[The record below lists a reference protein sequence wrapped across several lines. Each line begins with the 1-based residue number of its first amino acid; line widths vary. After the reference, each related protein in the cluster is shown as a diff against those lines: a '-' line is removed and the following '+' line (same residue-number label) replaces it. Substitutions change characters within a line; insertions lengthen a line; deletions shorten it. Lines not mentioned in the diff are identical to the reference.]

1 METYLTINLDAIK
14 ENVIKIKELNKNS
27 MFCAVVKA
35 NAYGLGSVEIAQ
47 YIENG
52 VDYFAVAKVSEA
64 LILRKNG
71 IKKPII
77 ILGYVS
83 YKDVD
88 LCTKHKIDIPIY
100 DIEYAKKIN
109 SNLNNKINVHIA
121 LDTGHSRIGFRDYE
135 LDKIRE
141 LKNLKNINVI
151 SAFSHYA
158 SADEED
164 ESFMDLQAKRYDNII
179 NQIKND
185 FNFKFLHLSNSA
197 GALKQKTVKDM
208 VRVGIAIYGIYPSI
222 YLRENSNIDL
232 IQCFSLK
239 SKVTFVKNIKK
250 GTPISYGSTFISPNE
265 MKVATVA
272 IGYADGF
279 FRAFSN
285 VGELRIKD
293 KNCKVLGRVCMD
305 QLMVDVSDLDVKID
319 DEVIIYPD
327 IYKEA
332 EKISTITYE
341 LMTSVSMRVP
351 RVYMKNNSVIKIV
364 DYLGISNEN

>member
-1 METYLTINLDAIK
+1 METYLTIDLDAIK

-47 YIENG
+47 YIENE

-71 IKKPII
+71 IKKPIL

-88 LCTKHKIDIPIY
+88 LCIKYHIDIPIY
-100 DIEYAKKIN
+100 DLEYAKKIN
-109 SNLNNKINVHIA
+109 LNIKNKIDVHIA

-135 LDKIRE
+135 VDKIRE

-164 ESFMDLQAKRYDNII
+164 ETFMNLQAQRYDKII

-197 GALKQKTVKDM
+197 GAIKQKTVKDM
-208 VRVGIAIYGIYPSI
+208 VRVGIAIYGIYPSN
-222 YLRENSNIDL
+222 YLREHSNVDL
-232 IQCFSLK
+232 SQCFSLK
-239 SKVTFVKNIKK
+239 SKVSFVKKIKK
-250 GTPISYGSTFISPNE
+250 GTPISYGSTFISPSE

-285 VGELRIKD
+285 IGELSIKG
-293 KNCKVLGRVCMD
+293 KNCRILGRVCMD
-305 QLMVDVSDLDVKID
+305 QLMVDVSTLDVNID
-319 DEVIIYPD
+319 DEVILYPD

-351 RVYMKNNSVIKIV
+351 RVYIKNNSVVKIV
-364 DYLGISNEN
+364 DYLGISHEN

>member
-35 NAYGLGSVEIAQ
+35 NGYGLGSVEIAQ
-47 YIENG
+47 YIENE

-71 IKKPII
+71 IEKPIL

-88 LCTKHKIDIPIY
+88 LCIKYHIDIPIY
-100 DIEYAKKIN
+100 DLEYAKKIN
-109 SNLNNKINVHIA
+109 LNIKNKIDVHIA
-121 LDTGHSRIGFRDYE
+121 LDTGHSRLGFRDYE
-135 LDKIRE
+135 VDKIRE

-164 ESFMDLQAKRYDNII
+164 ETFMNLQAQRYDKII

-197 GALKQKTVKDM
+197 GAIKQKTVKDM
-208 VRVGIAIYGIYPSI
+208 VRVGIAIYGIYPSN
-222 YLRENSNIDL
+222 YLRENSNVDL
-232 IQCFSLK
+232 SQCFSLK
-239 SKVTFVKNIKK
+239 SKVSFVKKIKK
-250 GTPISYGSTFISPNE
+250 GTPISYGSTFISPSE

-285 VGELRIKD
+285 IGELSIKG
-293 KNCKVLGRVCMD
+293 KNCRILGRVCMD
-305 QLMVDVSDLDVKID
+305 QLMVDVSTLDVNID

-351 RVYMKNNSVIKIV
+351 RVYIKNNSVVKIV
-364 DYLGISNEN
+364 DYLGISHEN